1 MRTSDLM
8 RHLPARLGEA
18 GFGQIESL
26 LNPKAQATIPDA
38 LRLMV
43 QDAVVEGVAGV
54 FWTVTLA
61 AGLCLLLCLLM
72 PGEKK
77 KAKKVE

>member
-1 MRTSDLM
+1 MRTSDVM
-8 RHLPARLGEA
+8 RHLSTQLNEA

-26 LNPKAQATIPDA
+26 LNPETQATIPDA
-38 LRLMV
+38 LRHMV

-54 FWTVTLA
+54 FGTVTVA

-77 KAKKVE
+77 KAKN